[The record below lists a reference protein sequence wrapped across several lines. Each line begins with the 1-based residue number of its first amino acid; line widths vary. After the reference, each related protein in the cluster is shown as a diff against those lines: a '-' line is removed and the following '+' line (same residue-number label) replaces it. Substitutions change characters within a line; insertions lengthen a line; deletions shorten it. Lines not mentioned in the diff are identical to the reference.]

1 MAVSG
6 GRAEDP
12 RVSCGHVRREGGV
25 TAEPGDS
32 MHPPLPVAVFAQP
45 SLKGIYLASLAIAA
59 GASLVSLWG
68 LGAGSIYPS
77 QEFREAFVPNDAA
90 TLLVGV
96 PLLVGSMW
104 LAWRGWLL
112 GLLVWPGALL
122 YMLYNFLAYALA
134 MPVGLPILVHL
145 CLVSASLYAILG
157 LLSGIDARAVQRR
170 LVGAVSERLAGA
182 VLIALGLLFLT
193 SVLGAIGAA
202 VLNETAIPEI
212 ELAVHTADF
221 LIAPAWV
228 IAGTLL
234 VRRSAIGYVAG
245 LGLLIQGSMLFVALA
260 LLILLQPGLTS
271 VPLMLGDL
279 VVVLAM
285 GLVCFVPTGLFI
297 RGVVRESTRGSS

>member
-1 MAVSG
+1 M
-6 GRAEDP
+6 
-12 RVSCGHVRREGGV
+12 
-25 TAEPGDS
+25 TAEPLDS
-32 MHPPLPVAVFAQP
+32 MHPPPLVKVFAQP
-45 SLKGIYLASLAIAA
+45 SLKGVYLASVAIAA

-77 QEFREAFVPNDAA
+77 QELREAFVPNDAA

-112 GLLVWPGALL
+112 GLLAWPGALL

-145 CLVSASLYAILG
+145 SLVSASLYATLG

-170 LVGAVSERLAGA
+170 LVGAVSERLAGV
-182 VLIALGLLFLT
+182 VLIALGLLFLA
-193 SVLGAIGAA
+193 SVLGAITAA
-202 VLNETAIPEI
+202 VVSQTAIPEI

-260 LLILLQPGLTS
+260 VLILLQPGLTG

-279 VVVLAM
+279 AVVLAM
-285 GLVCFVPTGLFI
+285 GLVCFVPTGLFV
-297 RGVVRESTRGSS
+297 RGVLRESTRESS